1 MKNNNND
8 TRWSGP
14 GKYYSL
20 LKTIGKDS
28 PKYSMKGR
36 YKNSFYPRTESPGPA
51 AYDPQT
57 KMNEKGVFGI
67 ARYNNVKSYDFSK
80 GIANRFDYK
89 IEKMP
94 GPAEYKNN
102 KSMIDEIYDS
112 RFRSTHGIL
121 WFSDIKK

>member
-1 MKNNNND
+1 
-8 TRWSGP
+8 
-14 GKYYSL
+14 
-20 LKTIGKDS
+20 
-28 PKYSMKGR
+28 
-36 YKNSFYPRTESPGPA
+36 
-51 AYDPQT
+51 
-57 KMNEKGVFGI
+57 MNEKSVFGI

-121 WFSDIKK
+121 WFSDKKN